1 VKKRSVVWNFF
12 HKDPEDKTKT
22 ICQICFKVM
31 LFSGSNGNM
40 LCHLRTHKVLQEDDV
55 EIPCSECGKLLK
67 NKAALKRHEK
77 IAHRDVDKFV
87 CSYCPKAF
95 ASNSRRLVHERIHT
109 GEKPYQ
115 VHCFVDKTCRF
126 LKCESINSCFQY
138 GEKIKIILFSV
149 SRVWF
154 QFPTKATAYQPHA
167 GAHGGDAVLVPQVSA
182 EVQAFSWQK

>member
-1 VKKRSVVWNFF
+1 MTEKEYKKKHKKIRKNTGKEMKKTSVVWNFF
-12 HKDPEDKTKT
+12 HKDPEDKTKV

-138 GEKIKIILFSV
+138 
-149 SRVWF
+149 
-154 QFPTKATAYQPHA
+154 
-167 GAHGGDAVLVPQVSA
+167 
-182 EVQAFSWQK
+182 